1 MIQHNKISDLE
12 LKKRIRQNE
21 ICSGENIK
29 PRIYDKLNCRSGK
42 VMRVFLS
49 QQEALLQALHE

>member
-29 PRIYDKLNCRSGK
+29 PRIYDKLRESNAC
-42 VMRVFLS
+42 VFLS
-49 QQEALLQALHE
+49 QQEGLLQTLT